1 MSITKPKVNKLQS
14 ISVKTATTP
23 MGKLRKAGTF
33 VFDEDNEKMYFLTA
47 DTAANKS
54 LATISAKTEV

>member
-33 VFDEDNEKMYFLTA
+33 VFDEANEKMYFLTA
-47 DTAANKS
+47 AAAANAS
-54 LATISAKTEV
+54 LATITAKTEV